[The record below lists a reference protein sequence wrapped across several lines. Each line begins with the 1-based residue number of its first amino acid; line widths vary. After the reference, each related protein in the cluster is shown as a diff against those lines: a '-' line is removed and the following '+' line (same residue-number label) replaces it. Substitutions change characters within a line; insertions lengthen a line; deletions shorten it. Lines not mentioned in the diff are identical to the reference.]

1 MLVGPAL
8 NSRGVLQLGGSGGRA
23 WMNEADYALGRGP
36 GGGLGGGVRLITHW
50 TWDSGRGWER
60 RNEADYALD
69 MGLREGRETKCFI
82 YRRK

>member
-1 MLVGPAL
+1 
-8 NSRGVLQLGGSGGRA
+8 
-23 WMNEADYALGRGP
+23 MNEADYALGRGLRE
-36 GGGLGGGVRLITHW
+36 GLGGGVRRIMHW